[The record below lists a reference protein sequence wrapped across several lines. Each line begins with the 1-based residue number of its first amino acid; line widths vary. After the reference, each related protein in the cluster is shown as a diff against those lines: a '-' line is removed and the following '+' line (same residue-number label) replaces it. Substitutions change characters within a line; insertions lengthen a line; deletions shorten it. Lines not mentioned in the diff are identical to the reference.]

1 MGIMASDNRTLKLSI
16 LADVDD
22 LKKKLGEADK
32 AVETNADKITAFG
45 KKAALAFAAAG
56 AAAGAFAISAVKA
69 AAEDEKARKSLEQTI
84 RANTRATDEQI
95 KAIDTYI
102 DRQSIATATT
112 DDVLRPA
119 LGRLIRSTNDVAKA
133 QDLLNLSQ
141 EISAATG
148 KPLEAV
154 ANALGKSFD
163 GQNTA
168 LGKLGLGIDAAT
180 LKNKSHE
187 EIMQILKGTYKGFI
201 DNEATNAEFKFRQ
214 LTIALDQTREKI
226 GFALLPI
233 FVKFADYLLV
243 TVVPNMQA
251 FVAALT
257 GDNSVTAGITDA
269 TKGAYEFG
277 EQVRSTI
284 KFVISIKD
292 ELLVLGGIIVTVFA
306 VNKIITFATAIMTL
320 VTAMKALRTAAAG
333 AAIATAF
340 ATGGTSVGFAA
351 AALAGIAATYG
362 LSKLAAGGD
371 ISGAGIDPMGGYQTG
386 ANTSSSSMGGAGG
399 FGAGVSST
407 GTSVG
412 GTGGARG
419 GETTYE
425 KSLSELKKTFD
436 QLKKIGD
443 DQKKVQAQLDI
454 ANNIIFANAM
464 PDEDQLRAQR
474 LAAITLEH
482 MRRDDPSSFGVTN
495 NIYVSGAVVDPEG
508 LNRVLTDIQTQS
520 DSRGTLSGAEIRAR
534 AG

>member
-1 MGIMASDNRTLKLSI
+1 MASRTLT
-16 LADVDD
+16 LALAADIDG
-22 LKKKLGEADK
+22 LKKGLDDADK
-32 AVETNADKITAFG
+32 VVKRSSDQIADFG

-133 QDLLNLSQ
+133 QDLLNLAQ
-141 EISAATG
+141 EISVATG

-168 LGKLGLGIDAAT
+168 LGKLGLGIDAT
-180 LKNKSHE
+180 ILKNKSHE

-233 FVKFADYLLV
+233 FVKFADYLLA

-269 TKGAYEFG
+269 TQAAYNFG

-292 ELLVLGGIIVTVFA
+292 ELMVLGGVIVTVFA
-306 VNKIITFATAIMTL
+306 VNKVIAFATAIGTL
-320 VTAMKALRTAAAG
+320 VAAMKTLRTAAAG
-333 AAIATAF
+333 AAVATAF
-340 ATGGTSVGFAA
+340 ATGGASVGLAT
-351 AALAGIAATYG
+351 AALAAVAATYG
-362 LSKLAAGGD
+362 LSKFAAGGD
-371 ISGAGIDPMGGYQTG
+371 VEAAGGFGGSGFSNLPSAGGGVGGTPDSRAEQEEAFIRNYKAAQASAGI
-386 ANTSSSSMGGAGG
+386 GGAGG
-399 FGAGVSST
+399 GVGA
-407 GTSVG
+407 TSLTDLANKLVAVDSKIKDVTFATL
-412 GTGGARG
+412 TGGIS
-419 GETTYE
+419 
-425 KSLSELKKTFD
+425 KSAAQKQLD
-436 QLKKIGD
+436 QL
-443 DQKKVQAQLDI
+443 QAEFRVLEKQ
-454 ANNIIFANAM
+454 ANT
-464 PDEDQLRAQR
+464 
-474 LAAITLEH
+474 LAANPQILI
-482 MRRDDPSSFGVTN
+482 N
-495 NIYVSGAVVDPEG
+495 VSAIDAEGAARAVSKA
-508 LNRVLTDIQTQS
+508 LN
-520 DSRGTLSGAEIRAR
+520 DSAARSTPTLSYQTIREK